1 MNATDFLANKQ
12 VVDEAVTRLEQRSAA
27 EVVCVVATESGRYDR
42 AESLVGLALGLI
54 GLALADASWTAMAG
68 GWGSAAPLLWQ
79 AGFVSGFFAV
89 GVALASFVHPVR
101 RLFVPAREME
111 EEVRRG
117 ALAAFAGSRVHDT
130 ARRTGVLVYVSLFE
144 QRVVVLLDSG
154 VRAAI
159 GDDLAKQLVDAAI
172 VGLKAGKRA
181 EVLAAL
187 IDQVGDALAVK
198 LPADPQNPDEL
209 PNHVIA
215 LHPR

>member
-42 AESLVGLALGLI
+42 AESLVGLVLGLV
-54 GLALADASWTAMAG
+54 GLALADATWSAMDG

-79 AGFVSGFFAV
+79 AGGVSVFFAL

-101 RLFVPAREME
+101 RLFVSATEMD

-117 ALAAFAGSRVHDT
+117 ALAAFSGSRVHHT
-130 ARRTGVLVYVSLFE
+130 ARRTGVLMYVSLFE
-144 QRVVVLLDSG
+144 QRVVVLLDEG
-154 VRAAI
+154 VRAAV
-159 GDDLAKQLVDAAI
+159 GDDLARQLVDAAI

-187 IDQVGDALAVK
+187 IDQVGEALAVK
-198 LPADPQNPDEL
+198 LPADAQNPDEL